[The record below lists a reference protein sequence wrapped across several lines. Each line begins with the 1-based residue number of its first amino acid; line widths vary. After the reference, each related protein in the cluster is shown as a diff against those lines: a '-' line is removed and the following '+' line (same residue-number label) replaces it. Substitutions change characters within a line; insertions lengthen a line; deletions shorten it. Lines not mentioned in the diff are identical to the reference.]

1 MLSETLVYDAKDK
14 ILGRLSSIIAKKLL
28 EGNRV
33 IVVNCEKAVLAG
45 DPKYKAE
52 KYLKRIWAGDPKKG
66 PFFPRYPDEVFRRTV
81 RGMLPWKKD
90 KGRKAF
96 KRLKV
101 FIGLPK
107 EYESAKF
114 EEVKGIDKTK
124 LKCKY
129 LTLEELSLQI
139 GAKKRW

>member
-1 MLSETLVYDAKDK
+1 MKIYDASNK
-14 ILGRLSSIIAKKLL
+14 ILGRLCSIIAKELL
-28 EGNRV
+28 KGEEV
-33 IVVNCEKAVLAG
+33 VVVNCEKAILAG
-45 DPKYKAE
+45 NPKSRIE
-52 KYLKRIWAGDPKKG
+52 QYLQRIHTGDPLKG
-66 PFFPRYPDEVFRRTV
+66 PFFPRYPDEIFRRAI
-81 RGMLPWKKD
+81 RGMLPWKKE

-107 EYESAKF
+107 EYEGKKF
-114 EEVKGIDKTK
+114 EEIKIKGIDKSK

-129 LTLEELSLQI
+129 ITLEELSLAI